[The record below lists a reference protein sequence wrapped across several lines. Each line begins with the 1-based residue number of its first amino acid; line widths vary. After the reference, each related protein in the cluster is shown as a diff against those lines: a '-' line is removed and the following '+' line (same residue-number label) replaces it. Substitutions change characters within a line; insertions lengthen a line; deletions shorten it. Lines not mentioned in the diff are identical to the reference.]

1 MQISGRN
8 QIPGTVKKVEC
19 GDIMAK
25 VVMEYEGGELTAI
38 ITTDS
43 VKELGLRPGVYV
55 SALIKAT
62 EVMIIR

>member
-1 MQISGRN
+1 MAISGRN
-8 QIPGTVKKVEC
+8 QIPGMIKRVEC

-25 VVMEYEGGELTAI
+25 VVMEYEGGEITAI

-43 VKELGLRPGVYV
+43 VRDLGLRPGVYV